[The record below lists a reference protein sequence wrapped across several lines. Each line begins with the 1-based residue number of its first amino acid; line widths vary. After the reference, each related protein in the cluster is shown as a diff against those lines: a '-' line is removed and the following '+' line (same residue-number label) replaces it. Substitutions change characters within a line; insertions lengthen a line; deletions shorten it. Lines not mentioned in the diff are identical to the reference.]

1 MSEPGTESRTVIIGG
16 GLTGLAAAR
25 HLEAAAHEC
34 LILCAG
40 TEVGGRV
47 RTDRHETDAGTFL
60 LDRGF
65 QVYLDAYAEAG
76 QMLDLDALE
85 LKPFYPGALVRIES
99 KFHKAA
105 DPFRKPIDAVKSFGS
120 PIASL
125 ADKARLGL
133 LDQRIRRSSID
144 AIWQRH
150 ERTTIDALTEAGFG
164 EAVIE
169 RFFRPFF
176 GGVFFDRSLQTS
188 SRMFEFTY
196 NNFATGNT
204 CVPAAGMGAIP
215 KQLASTL
222 RSEIRLNTPV
232 SRVNPESGELLMGDG
247 STITTERVI
256 LATDANAAA
265 QLLGEKPGVPWNET
279 ATVYYD
285 ADPDSVS
292 TFGDQAILVLDG
304 DGIGPVNHL
313 CVISA
318 AAPGYAPDGRALVC
332 ANVVGKDML
341 ERFPRDDQLDAAIR
355 EQMVGWLGEDARS
368 WKHLATYRI
377 PHALPR
383 RVPGERGLDQPA
395 AMPRLSERVVQ
406 AGDHLTHGSIE
417 GAMIAGR
424 LAAETLLG

>member
-1 MSEPGTESRTVIIGG
+1 MTESRTVIIGG
-16 GLTGLAAAR
+16 GLSGLAAAC
-25 HLEAAAHEC
+25 HLERAGVDC

-40 TEVGGRV
+40 AQVGGRV
-47 RTDRHETDAGTFL
+47 RTDRHETDAGAFR

-65 QVYLDAYAEAG
+65 QVYLDAYDEAG
-76 QMLDLDALE
+76 RLLDLDALD
-85 LKPFYPGALVRIES
+85 LKPFYPGALVRFDG

-105 DPFRKPIDAVKSFGS
+105 DPFRRPIDAVKAFGS

-125 ADKARLGL
+125 ADKARLAL
-133 LDQRIRRSSID
+133 LDQRIRRSRVE
-144 AIWQRH
+144 AIWARP
-150 ERTTIDALTEAGFG
+150 ERTTIDAITDAGLSDT
-164 EAVIE
+164 VIE

-176 GGVFFDRSLQTS
+176 GGVFFDRSLRTS

-196 NNFATGNT
+196 KHFATGNT

-215 KQLASTL
+215 AQLASTL

-232 SRVNPESGELLMGDG
+232 TRLDPATGELLMGDG
-247 STITTERVI
+247 STIAADRVI

-265 QLLGEKPGVPWNET
+265 QLLGEKPSVPWNET

-285 ADPDSVS
+285 ADPETVS
-292 TFGDQAILVLDG
+292 AFGDEAILVLDG
-304 DGIGPVNHL
+304 DGLGPVNHL
-313 CVISA
+313 CVPSA
-318 AAPGYAPDGRALVC
+318 AAPGYAPNGRALVC
-332 ANVVGKDML
+332 ANVVGTDTL
-341 ERFPRDDQLDAAIR
+341 ERFAHDDQLDAAIR
-355 EQMVGWLGEDARS
+355 EQMAAWLGEGARS
-368 WKHLATYRI
+368 WTHLAAYRI

-395 AMPRLSERVVQ
+395 SMPWLSDRVVQ

-424 LAAETLLG
+424 LAAETLLAR

>member
-1 MSEPGTESRTVIIGG
+1 MTEPRTVIIGG
-16 GLTGLAAAR
+16 GLTGLAAAK
-25 HLEAAAHEC
+25 HLEAAGRDC
-34 LILCAG
+34 LIICAG

-47 RTDRHETDAGTFL
+47 RTDVHQTDVGAFL

-76 QMLDLDALE
+76 QVLDPAALD
-85 LKPFYPGALVRIES
+85 LKPFYPGAFVRHNG

-105 DPFRKPIDAVKSFGS
+105 DPFRKPMDAVKSFNS

-144 AIWQRH
+144 AIWSRP
-150 ERTTIDALTEAGFG
+150 ERTTIDALTAAGFG

-188 SRMFEFTY
+188 SRMLEFTY
-196 NNFATGNT
+196 KHFATGNT
-204 CVPAAGMGAIP
+204 CLPAAGMGAIP

-222 RSEIRLNTPV
+222 ASEIRLNTPV
-232 SRVNPESGELLMGDG
+232 TRVDPATGELLMGDG
-247 STITTERVI
+247 STIAAERVI

-265 QLLGEKPGVPWNET
+265 QLLGEKPSIPWNET

-285 ADPDSVS
+285 ADPESVAA
-292 TFGDQAILVLDG
+292 FGDEAILVLDG
-304 DGIGPVNHL
+304 DGAGPVNHL
-313 CVISA
+313 CVPSM
-318 AAPGYAPDGRALVC
+318 AAPLYAPNGRALVC
-332 ANVVGKDML
+332 ANVVGTDTL
-341 ERFPRDDQLDAAIR
+341 ERFAHDEELDAAIR
-355 EQMVGWLGEDARS
+355 EQMVGWLGEEARS

-395 AMPRLSERVVQ
+395 SMPRLSERVVQ
-406 AGDHLTHGSIE
+406 AGDHLIHGSIE

>member
-1 MSEPGTESRTVIIGG
+1 MTAEIESRVVIVGG

-25 HLEAAAHEC
+25 VLEARGESC

-47 RTDRHETDAGTFL
+47 RTDRHETDRGTFL

-65 QVYLDAYAEAG
+65 QVYLDAYDEAG
-76 QMLDLDALE
+76 RVLDLPALD
-85 LKPFYPGALVRIES
+85 LKPFYPGAMVRING
-99 KFHKAA
+99 KFHRAA
-105 DPFRKPIDAVKSFGS
+105 DPFRKPIDAAKSFGS

-144 AIWQRH
+144 AIWSRP
-150 ERTTIDALTEAGFG
+150 ERTTIDAITEAGFG

-176 GGVFFDRSLQTS
+176 GGVFFDRSLRTS

-196 NNFATGNT
+196 KHFATGNT

-215 KQLASTL
+215 KQLAAGLS
-222 RSEIRLNTPV
+222 SEIRLNTPV
-232 SRVNPESGELLMGDG
+232 SRLNPETGELLMGDG
-247 STITTERVI
+247 STIAAERVI

-265 QLLGEKPGVPWNET
+265 QLLGEKPSIPWNET

-285 ADPDSVS
+285 ADPASVAA
-292 TFGDQAILVLDG
+292 FGKEAILVLDG
-304 DGIGPVNHL
+304 DGTGPVNHL
-313 CVISA
+313 CVPSA
-318 AAPGYAPDGRALVC
+318 AAPAYAPEGRALVC
-332 ANVVGKDML
+332 ANVVGTDTL
-341 ERFPRDDQLDAAIR
+341 TRLANDDELDAAIR
-355 EQMVGWLGEDARS
+355 DQMVLWLGESARS
-368 WKHLATYRI
+368 WMHLATYRI

-383 RVPGERGLDQPA
+383 RVPGEYGLDQPTS
-395 AMPRLSERVVQ
+395 MPRFSERVVQ

-424 LAAETLLG
+424 MAAETVLG